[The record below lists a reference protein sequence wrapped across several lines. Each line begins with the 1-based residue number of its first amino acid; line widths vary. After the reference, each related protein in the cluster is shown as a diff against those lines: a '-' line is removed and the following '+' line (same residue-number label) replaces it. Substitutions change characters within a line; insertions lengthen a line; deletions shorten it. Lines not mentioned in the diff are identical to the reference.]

1 MDLRT
6 EVLIK
11 SEDEWGGRVF
21 HQSDKEMT
29 TDSSRGLDIFLN
41 DHSAKNWIRDRNYD
55 KHREEHHQSVAFIN

>member
-11 SEDEWGGRVF
+11 SGDEWGGGRF

-29 TDSSRGLDIFLN
+29 TESRMVL
-41 DHSAKNWIRDRNYD
+41 K
-55 KHREEHHQSVAFIN
+55 

>member
-29 TDSSRGLDIFLN
+29 TESSRGLDIF
-41 DHSAKNWIRDRNYD
+41 
-55 KHREEHHQSVAFIN
+55 